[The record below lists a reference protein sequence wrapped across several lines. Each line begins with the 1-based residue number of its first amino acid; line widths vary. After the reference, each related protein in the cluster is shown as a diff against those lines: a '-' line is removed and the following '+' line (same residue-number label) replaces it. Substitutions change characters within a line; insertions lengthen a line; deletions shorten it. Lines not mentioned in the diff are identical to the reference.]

1 MWKALVDSK
10 KAKCLSKEEIKKSII
25 RFDVIIDE
33 VVKLEDLNKE
43 AKEIQDPE
51 KAVEIV
57 KRYEDINKMK
67 KKGIIKVV
75 YHQGKVFKRFKQKEQ
90 FATLVSEFG
99 IHRSSIIFKINF
111 FKLCEKYRKLLKSSI
126 GLGFFKDY
134 HKDIKAIC

>member
-10 KAKCLSKEEIKKSII
+10 KAKRLSKEEIKKSII

-57 KRYEDINKMK
+57 KRYEDIKKMK

-99 IHRSSIIFKINF
+99 IHRSSIIFK
-111 FKLCEKYRKLLKSSI
+111 
-126 GLGFFKDY
+126 D
-134 HKDIKAIC
+134 